1 MRRGTTIRSLK
12 RDLQEAPDYAT
23 WRQLSEALD
32 EAEGGAAW
40 RADDASM
47 HYDAGALRDSLH
59 TLERLTRQGSPL
71 ALVEALKTGLYQHQL
86 TLSDPLLYR
95 RSRVGT
101 KHLVER
107 YLDAVTAAM
116 QHLCEVEV
124 PGMDEATKLKTFEAQ
139 AKNVGASALLLSGG
153 ATLGLFH
160 IGVVKALF
168 EQALLP
174 QIVSGASTG
183 SMIAGGL
190 CTRTDDEL
198 FELLGD
204 PTRFIDTQVF
214 RLSGLGQIRDAQALM
229 ANDQLLRAIEG
240 NMRTDTFLESYER
253 TGRILCMSVSPTR
266 ARQKPRLLC
275 HTTAPDVLV
284 TSASLASCA
293 IPGLFSPTALMRR
306 RGGVVSEAVPGERW
320 SDGSVEGD
328 LPTERLARLLGVNY
342 TIVSQTNPHV
352 LAFTRAKVRDG
363 ALPVVTDL
371 VSSSL
376 AAQGFQ
382 LLSVARRHTRRPGL
396 RRLLDR
402 AHSIADQR
410 YLGDITLAPKLTAW
424 NYGIALRNASDADL
438 MRLIRQGERATWPR
452 LAMIDAGTRV
462 SRTLHGCVARLKAKA
477 AAAG

>member
-12 RDLQEAPDYAT
+12 RDLEEAPDYAT
-23 WRQLSEALD
+23 WRELSEALD
-32 EAEGGAAW
+32 ELEGGTAW
-40 RADDASM
+40 RAEDAST

-59 TLERLTRQGSPL
+59 TLERLTRDGPPL
-71 ALVEALKTGLYQHQL
+71 ALVDALKTGLYQYQL
-86 TLSDPLLYR
+86 TLSDPLLFR
-95 RSRVGT
+95 HARVGT
-101 KHLVER
+101 KHLVAR
-107 YLDAVTAAM
+107 YLDAVEAAM
-116 QHLCEVEV
+116 NHLCDTEI
-124 PGMDEATKLKTFEAQ
+124 PGMDRATKLVTFSGQ
-139 AKNVGASALLLSGG
+139 ANNVGASALLLSGG

-168 EQALLP
+168 EQGLLP

-190 CTRTDDEL
+190 CTRTDAEL
-198 FELLGD
+198 ADVLSD
-204 PTRFIDTQVF
+204 PASFIDTRVF
-214 RLSGLGQIRDAQALM
+214 RLAGLSQMRDDHALM
-229 ANDQLLRAIEG
+229 AGDQLLQAIEG
-240 NMRTDTFLESYER
+240 NMRADTFLESYER

-275 HTTAPDVLV
+275 YTTAPDVLV

-306 RGGVVSEAVPGERW
+306 RGEVVSEAVPGERW

-424 NYGIALRNASDADL
+424 NYGIALRNASGDDL
-438 MRLIRQGERATWPR
+438 MRLIRQGERATWPN

-462 SRTLHGCVARLKAKA
+462 SRTLHACVARLKAPDAPA
-477 AAAG
+477 A

>member
-32 EAEGGAAW
+32 EEEGGAAW
-40 RADDASM
+40 RADDAST
-47 HYDAGALRDSLH
+47 HYDAGGLRDSLH
-59 TLERLTRQGSPL
+59 TLERLTRRGSPL

-116 QHLCEVEV
+116 QHLCEVEI

-139 AKNVGASALLLSGG
+139 ANNVGASALLLSGG

-204 PTRFIDTQVF
+204 PARFIDTQVF

-229 ANDQLLRAIEG
+229 ANDQLLRAIEV
-240 NMRTDTFLESYER
+240 NMREDTFLESYER

-410 YLGDITLAPKLTAW
+410 YLGDITLAPKSTAW
-424 NYGIALRNASDADL
+424 NYGIALRNASEADL

-477 AAAG
+477 AAAA

>member
-1 MRRGTTIRSLK
+1 MGRRKTIRTLK
-12 RDLQEAPDYAT
+12 RELEHASDYPT
-23 WRQLSEALD
+23 WHALSEALD
-32 EAEGGAAW
+32 DLEGGTEW
-40 RADDASM
+40 RAEDSST

-59 TLERLTRQGSPL
+59 TLERVTRQRDAL
-71 ALVEALKTGLYQHQL
+71 AMVEALKTGLYQHQL
-86 TLSDPLLYR
+86 TLSDPLLFR
-95 RSRVGT
+95 HSRVGT

-107 YLDAVTAAM
+107 YLDAVTEAM
-116 QHLCEVEV
+116 TYLCEAEI
-124 PGMDEATKLKTFEAQ
+124 PGMPHEAKLRTFEAQ

-168 EQALLP
+168 EQGLLP

-198 FELLGD
+198 AAVLRD
-204 PTRFIDTQVF
+204 PIAHVDAHVF
-214 RLSGLGQIRDAQALM
+214 RLAGLTQMRDEQALM
-229 ANDQLLRAIEG
+229 ATDELKRAIEI
-240 NMRTDTFLESYER
+240 NMRSDTFREAYER

-275 HTTAPDVLV
+275 YATAPDVLV

-293 IPGLFSPTALMRR
+293 IPGLFAPTALMRR
-306 RGGVVSEAVPGERW
+306 RDGVLSEQVPGERW

-352 LAFTRAKVRDG
+352 LAFARARVRDG
-363 ALPVVTDL
+363 ALPLLTDL
-371 VSSSL
+371 VSSSM
-376 AAQGFQ
+376 AAQGVQ
-382 LLSVARRHTRRPGL
+382 LLNVARRHTRKPGL

-402 AHSIADQR
+402 AHGIADQR
-410 YLGDITLAPKLTAW
+410 YLGDITLAPKLSAW
-424 NYGIALRNASDADL
+424 NYGIALRNASDDDL

-462 SRTLHGCVARLKAKA
+462 SRTLHGCVAKLKAL
-477 AAAG
+477 